1 MACSFVDKVDLSS
14 RGSLKGVDREF
25 KNQYWS
31 YLSKKLKQKLRQDI
45 KLLDA

>member
-25 KNQYWS
+25 KNQY
-31 YLSKKLKQKLRQDI
+31 
-45 KLLDA
+45 